1 MSKTFAEHHTQRI
14 LSITYTLMKEQ
25 INEPIAILWIIIS
38 PSLLFYFLCFSK
50 KSESLVNHNYIDSA
64 SWFYSYM
71 ASSIALFGFSFYLI
85 GRRESGFIRSFIF
98 KKTSISI
105 YLASH
110 IISYSTI
117 SLFYATIFYLTSRP
131 TFGAY
136 VFEEYAD
143 ILLRFYASYTFY
155 SSLGL
160 LLALAPLRFST
171 ANTLFSAV
179 SFLMISCGYLG
190 ASSPESIPAKLNQ
203 INPLYFAQSIMTGA
217 LDIITA
223 LTISLTSL
231 LISCL
236 IFYNNFRINPVWSRY

>member
-1 MSKTFAEHHTQRI
+1 
-14 LSITYTLMKEQ
+14 
-25 INEPIAILWIIIS
+25 
-38 PSLLFYFLCFSK
+38 
-50 KSESLVNHNYIDSA
+50 
-64 SWFYSYM
+64 YM

-105 YLASH
+105 YLGSH
-110 IISYSTI
+110 ITSYSAI
-117 SLFYATIFYLTSRP
+117 SLFYATVFYLASRP
-131 TFGAY
+131 AFGDY
-136 VFEEYAD
+136 ELEEYTT

-155 SSLGL
+155 SALGL
-160 LLALAPLRFST
+160 LLVLAPLRFST
-171 ANTLFSAV
+171 ANTIFSAV

-217 LDIITA
+217 LDIVTA

-231 LISCL
+231 LISYL
-236 IFYNNFRINPVWSRY
+236 IFYKNFRIHPVWSRY